1 MQAVK
6 AVMVAG
12 TALAVV
18 AAAVWV
24 LWPEPLLVDQ
34 VAVQTAPMEVTVAT
48 EGITRVRETWT
59 VSAPIAGTV
68 ARTAVRAGDEVVQD
82 QTEVAKIRPA
92 APPFLDARSRAQAEA
107 AVTEAEAALRLA
119 EVVLAQA
126 QADASLAEAQLARN
140 RALAERGAIAQ
151 RSLEDS
157 VQKAS
162 TATATLETARFDLDL
177 HRATLA
183 RMQAQLFGPDTAAT
197 EMAAGDCC
205 IRIMAPQSG
214 TVLAVADRNARPVQ
228 AGEVLLTIADLQDL
242 QIEADLLSSDAVRVP
257 LDAVAHIDR
266 WGGDTPL
273 VAKVVRI
280 DPTGF
285 TRVSALGIEEQRV
298 RLHLDFI
305 TPANA
310 RLGLGDSYRVFVQ
323 IVIWST
329 PAARQ
334 VPQSALFRQ
343 DGAWAVFRSVDGRA
357 VATPVTIGHSAEAMA
372 EVLSGLNDG
381 DQVIAYPGNRISDG
395 AKIAARTA
403 P

>member
-1 MQAVK
+1 MRAIK
-6 AVMVAG
+6 AVMAAG
-12 TALAVV
+12 TALAVG

-24 LWPEPLLVDQ
+24 LWPEPVLVDL

-48 EGITRVRETWT
+48 EGVTRVRETWT
-59 VSAPIAGTV
+59 VSAPIAGTL
-68 ARTAVRAGDEVVQD
+68 ARSELREGDQVVKGE
-82 QTEVAKIRPA
+82 TEVARIRPA
-92 APPFLDARSRAQAEA
+92 VPPFLDARARAQAEA

-140 RALAERGAIAQ
+140 RALAERGTIAQ
-151 RSLEDS
+151 RILEDS

-162 TATATLETARFDLDL
+162 AASATLETARFDLDL

-183 RMQAQLFGPDTAAT
+183 RMQAQLFGPETAAA

-205 IRIMAPQSG
+205 IRITAPQSG
-214 TVLAVADRNARPVQ
+214 TVLAVTDLNARPVQ
-228 AGEVLLTIADLQDL
+228 AGEVLLAIADLQDL

-257 LDAVAHIDR
+257 PGAQAHIDR
-266 WGGDTPL
+266 WGGDNRL
-273 VAKVVRI
+273 DAKVARI

-298 RLHLDFI
+298 RLHLDFT
-305 TPANA
+305 TPAEA
-310 RLGLGDSYRVFVQ
+310 RSGLGDGYRVFVQ
-323 IVIWST
+323 IVIWSS
-329 PAARQ
+329 PATRQ

-343 DGAWAVFRSVDGRA
+343 NGAWAVFRA
-357 VATPVTIGHSAEAMA
+357 VNGYAVMTPVTIGHSAEAMA
-372 EVLSGLNDG
+372 EVLSGLDDG

-395 AKIAARTA
+395 VRIAARIA